1 MNYIAVDWGTS
12 NFRAIRV
19 TDGQI
24 AAIVQS
30 DQGVGRCQREML
42 PLILQQQIAR
52 LGEHYHQ
59 QLPVIVCGMAG
70 SNIGLCDAG
79 YQSLPLAF
87 SALQDKG
94 IPLPGILPNPLTIK
108 AGISSPA
115 EWEVCRGEEMQ
126 LLGALYLSD
135 ARIFAAV
142 GTHSK
147 WLTVDR
153 DHQQITGLCTL
164 MSGELYNLLLNHS
177 VVGKGLP
184 PQTFSREHFLAGV
197 DSAALA
203 KAQQRDLMTELF
215 RCRGRYILGQFDAAY
230 AACWLSGFLTAH
242 ELLTGHPRQQPV
254 CFIGAS
260 SLLEHYQLAS
270 HHLELP
276 CTTLAAEEALIAG
289 LNKVFEHDV

>member
-42 PLILQQQIAR
+42 PLILQQQITR
-52 LGEHYHQ
+52 LGDDYNQ
-59 QLPVIVCGMAG
+59 QLPVILCGMAG
-70 SNIGLCDAG
+70 SNIGIYDAG

-108 AGISSPA
+108 AGISSVA

-135 ARIFAAV
+135 ARVFSAV

-153 DHQQITGLCTL
+153 DRQQITTLCTL
-164 MSGELYNLLLNHS
+164 MSGELYSLLLNHS

-184 PQTFSREHFLAGV
+184 PQTFSREHFLTGV

-203 KAQQRDLMTELF
+203 KAEQRDLMTELF

-242 ELLTGHPRQQPV
+242 ELLTGHPRQQSV

-270 HHLELP
+270 HHLGLP
-276 CTTLAAEEALIAG
+276 CTTLLAEEALIAG